1 MTTIAGLRYVTP
13 LFELAR
19 DKGILEDVERV
30 VKAFSSLLKESPD
43 LKEVLLNPMIS
54 AEKKKE
60 VIIRLT
66 QDDPVPLVED
76 FFCLLVDKGR
86 EPVFLDMDSVFTKL
100 LQEASNIIPA
110 TVQSPVALDES
121 LKNELTGRFEQMTG
135 KTVELTE
142 EIKPDLIA
150 GIRVLLGSK
159 MLDASLKTRL
169 QGMRR
174 HLVEASRKK
183 TE

>member
-1 MTTIAGLRYVTP
+1 MTSIAGLRYVAP

-19 DKGILEDVERV
+19 EKGILEDVERV
-30 VKAFSSLLKESPD
+30 LKAFSKLINESPD
-43 LKEVLLNPMIS
+43 LEELLLNPRIS

-60 VIIRLT
+60 IIIRLT

-86 EPVFLDMDSVFTKL
+86 EPVFLSMDMVFTKL

-110 TVQSPVALDES
+110 TVQSPVALDED
-121 LKNELTGRFEQMTG
+121 LKNELTGRFEQVTG
-135 KTVELTE
+135 KTVELTVE
-142 EIKPDLIA
+142 LKPELIA
-150 GIRVLLGSK
+150 GIKVFLGSK

-174 HLVEASRKK
+174 HLVQASRKR